1 MEAYLRKYWSSHF
14 QYNWKL
20 GVFLIL
26 LFGIPRFIIVLQSYI
41 DRSYGVVMFVFLSMW
56 LVPFILLTK
65 DGRRN
70 IGIRRP
76 SHWWRIVLSFIAG
89 GLICYIIFSIFFVL
103 FQTSIEN
110 AFVYI
115 GGNNPGSSVIGSEK
129 SIYFC
134 IAVIPSM
141 IFSPIGEE
149 FLYRGIIHGS
159 FVPKFGE
166 TKASIFDSLAFAI
179 THIAHFGIIYM
190 SGIWHFLPVPTLLW
204 VLSMFITSQ
213 VFFRCKLY
221 SNSIWGAVAA
231 HSGFNFIMMYGIFYL
246 L

>member
-1 MEAYLRKYWSSHF
+1 MDVYLKKYWSSHF

-26 LFGIPRFIIVLQSYI
+26 LFGIPRFMIVLQSYV
-41 DRSYGVVMFVFLSMW
+41 DRSYGTVMFVFLSMW
-56 LVPFILLTK
+56 IVPFILLSK

-70 IGIRRP
+70 IGIKRP
-76 SHWWRIVLSFIAG
+76 SHWWRILLSFIAG
-89 GLICYIIFSIFFVL
+89 GVTCYIIFSIFFLL

-115 GGNNPGSSVIGSEK
+115 GGNNPSSGIAGPDRL
-129 SIYFC
+129 IYFC

-159 FVPKFGE
+159 FVSKFGE
-166 TKASIFDSLAFAI
+166 AKASIFDSLAFAL
-179 THIAHFGIIYM
+179 THIAHFGIIYI
-190 SGIWHFLPVPTLLW
+190 SGIWHFLPAPTMLW
-204 VLSMFITSQ
+204 VLSMFVTSQ

-221 SNSIWGAVAA
+221 CNSIWGAVAA
-231 HSGFNFIMMYGIFYL
+231 HSGFNFIMMYVIFYL

>member
-1 MEAYLRKYWSSHF
+1 MEHYLRKYWNSRF
-14 QYNWKL
+14 LYNWKL

-26 LFGIPRFIIVLQSYI
+26 LFGIPRFIIVLQSYV
-41 DRSYGVVMFVFLSMW
+41 DRSYATVMFVFLSMW

-70 IGIRRP
+70 IGIKYP

-89 GLICYIIFSIFFVL
+89 GLTCYIIFCLFFFL

-110 AFVYI
+110 AFLYI
-115 GGNNPGSSVIGSEK
+115 AGNNPSSGVSEPDK
-129 SIYFC
+129 LIYFC

-141 IFSPIGEE
+141 LFSPIGEE

-159 FVPKFGE
+159 FVSKFGE
-166 TKASIFDSLAFAI
+166 TKASIFDSLAFAL

-190 SGIWHFLPVPTLLW
+190 SGIWQFLPIPTILW

-221 SNSIWGAVAA
+221 CNSIWGAVAA

>member
-1 MEAYLRKYWSSHF
+1 MEQYLRKYWNSRF

-26 LFGIPRFIIVLQSYI
+26 LFGIPRFIIVLQSYV
-41 DRSYGVVMFVFLSMW
+41 DRSYGIVMFVFLSMW

-76 SHWWRIVLSFIAG
+76 SHWWRIILSFLAG
-89 GLICYIIFSIFFVL
+89 GLTCYIIFSIFSFL

-115 GGNNPGSSVIGSEK
+115 GGNNPSSGITGPDR

-166 TKASIFDSLAFAI
+166 TKASVFDSLAFAL
-179 THIAHFGIIYM
+179 THIAHFGIVYV
-190 SGIWHFLPVPTLLW
+190 SGIWDFLPVPTMLW
-204 VLSMFITSQ
+204 VLSMFVTSQ

-221 SNSIWGAVAA
+221 CNSIWGAVAA
-231 HSGFNFIMMYGIFYL
+231 HSGFNFIMMYAIFYL

>member
-1 MEAYLRKYWSSHF
+1 MNFYLKKCWSSYF

-26 LFGIPRFIIVLQSYI
+26 LFGIPRFMIVLQSYV
-41 DRSYGVVMFVFLSMW
+41 DKSYGVVMFVFMAMW
-56 LVPFILLTK
+56 IAPFILLTK

-89 GLICYIIFSIFFVL
+89 GLTCYIIIGIFFLL

-115 GGNNPGSSVIGSEK
+115 AGNNPSSDIAGPDR
-129 SIYFC
+129 SIYFW

-159 FVPKFGE
+159 FVSKLGE
-166 TKASIFDSLAFAI
+166 TNASVFDSLAFAL
-179 THIAHFGIIYM
+179 THIAHFGIVYV
-190 SGIWHFLPVPTLLW
+190 SGIWHFLPVPTILW

-213 VFFRCKLY
+213 VFFRCKLF

-231 HSGFNFIMMYGIFYL
+231 HAGFNFIMMYAIFYL

>member
-1 MEAYLRKYWSSHF
+1 MEQNLRKYWNSRF

-26 LFGIPRFIIVLQSYI
+26 LFGIPRFIIVLQSYV
-41 DRSYGVVMFVFLSMW
+41 DRSYGIVMFVFLSMW
-56 LVPFILLTK
+56 LAPFILLTK

-76 SHWWRIVLSFIAG
+76 SHWWRIVLSFLAG
-89 GLICYIIFSIFFVL
+89 GLTCYIIFSIFSFL

-115 GGNNPGSSVIGSEK
+115 GGNNPSSGITGPDR

-159 FVPKFGE
+159 FVSKFGE
-166 TKASIFDSLAFAI
+166 TKASIFDSLAFAL
-179 THIAHFGIIYM
+179 THIAHFGIVYM
-190 SGIWHFLPVPTLLW
+190 SGIWHFLPVPTILW
-204 VLSMFITSQ
+204 VLSMFVTSQ

-221 SNSIWGAVAA
+221 CNSIWGAVAA
-231 HSGFNFIMMYGIFYL
+231 HSGFNFVMMYAIFYL